1 VHTAGGR
8 IIAIVLSTQLRG
20 LFMPKSVIAAIPRPS
35 HMVRFCALFCTVWLF
50 CWLFAFPLQAAP
62 LKVIYGFDREF
73 PPFSFEEAQGIPT
86 GFDVDLLKAVLRDKP
101 VKLIMRPLSWD
112 QVLVELSAGN
122 ITVTSGMA
130 KTAQRELLYRFTER
144 PTLPARVM
152 LFTKNHNRVG
162 NVRLLRGQTV
172 SVEKGS
178 FQQRV
183 LEGFGGLNVKLFNT
197 KVDALRA
204 LYRDEVVAYGGPERT
219 AYYYI
224 EKLKLG
230 GITTVGTP
238 LRVTDVFYAVN
249 REEPELLKLIN
260 DGMLEVM
267 RNGEYDRI
275 YRKWFVPELLPE
287 ERAELIKQATAAA
300 INAYAPYSRVPV
312 GAAVLTRSG
321 KIFTGCNV
329 ENPMLNLTGTAL
341 RTATLKAVSEGDIGI
356 RAVVSVGPDGRLLS
370 PSASDRQ
377 FLYEFGRGILALI
390 EPEKGVYEER
400 MLSELLPE
408 PYVQRPE
415 WQE

>member
-1 VHTAGGR
+1 
-8 IIAIVLSTQLRG
+8 
-20 LFMPKSVIAAIPRPS
+20 
-35 HMVRFCALFCTVWLF
+35 
-50 CWLFAFPLQAAP
+50 
-62 LKVIYGFDREF
+62 
-73 PPFSFEEAQGIPT
+73 
-86 GFDVDLLKAVLRDKP
+86 
-101 VKLIMRPLSWD
+101 
-112 QVLVELSAGN
+112 
-122 ITVTSGMA
+122 
-130 KTAQRELLYRFTER
+130 
-144 PTLPARVM
+144 
-152 LFTKNHNRVG
+152 
-162 NVRLLRGQTV
+162 
-172 SVEKGS
+172 
-178 FQQRV
+178 
-183 LEGFGGLNVKLFNT
+183 
-197 KVDALRA
+197 
-204 LYRDEVVAYGGPERT
+204 
-219 AYYYI
+219 
-224 EKLKLG
+224 
-230 GITTVGTP
+230 
-238 LRVTDVFYAVN
+238 VN